1 MIFDRGAETMLPFF
15 GATDIAR
22 ELESVYRKSVNW
34 RRIDSSRD
42 YGGYDDTIPS
52 AGLSKEQAGIDKDM
66 ESFSKTNPDKQKIE
80 LETLRIPLYIN
91 RLSRKI
97 YFGKLGNNT

>member
-1 MIFDRGAETMLPFF
+1 M

-22 ELESVYRKSVNW
+22 ELEFVYRKYVNR

-52 AGLSKEQAGIDKDM
+52 AGLSKEQAGIDKDR
-66 ESFSKTNPDKQKIE
+66 ESVSKTNPDKRKIQ
-80 LETLRIPLYIN
+80 LETLHIPLYISKFIQKN
-91 RLSRKI
+91 LLWKTRKCCI
-97 YFGKLGNNT
+97 TSYRIGI

>member
-22 ELESVYRKSVNW
+22 ELESVYRKYVNR

-42 YGGYDDTIPS
+42 YGRYDYTKPP
-52 AGLSKEQAGIDKDM
+52 AGLSKEQAGTDKDR
-66 ESFSKTNPDKQKIE
+66 E
-80 LETLRIPLYIN
+80 
-91 RLSRKI
+91 
-97 YFGKLGNNT
+97 